1 VLSGGGARGAFTAG
15 AVYHLVVDRQCDF
28 SDISGVSVGALNGAV
43 LAQAAMSDDPQE
55 SLRNLG
61 KQAHELVAVWE
72 SIKGTQDI
80 FKKRFLGMLRLG
92 LLKAESVNDFGP
104 LQKLIQTHVS
114 PHKLL
119 SGRTVRVG
127 VVSFW
132 DGKYREI
139 VASKVSEQENQTFL
153 KYILA
158 SASIPIS
165 GRMPQIQDDPSITD
179 EKQWTQF
186 ADAGLRRVTPLG
198 SYFRTC
204 AHPENPTADQ
214 SGSGSLF
221 IAPCYNSPTNQ
232 IPAHEGPINQIFVIV
247 STPYSRGSD
256 AAELPNPAC
265 CREGTRRFTNG
276 HKILQRMISLTV
288 GIPYRWDLDFGQ
300 FANDILRWR
309 QEQYHALE
317 HATGVANVARIQE
330 GSQHL
335 NSDFPV
341 ESYNTDVSS
350 ELPSL
355 PYEIS
360 IVAAQKVFADVYGLD
375 PVNIREQLYCGCMA
389 ADRMMANGDSKQS
402 MSSNC
407 AQRFPRFH
415 RLNEQPA
422 GWDEGVCW
430 LAPEAKETSKNV
442 Q

>member
-1 VLSGGGARGAFTAG
+1 MRLLLIVILYAVSTVASPQSNNCSADQRRALVLSGGGARGAFTAG

-28 SDISGVSVGALNGAV
+28 ADISGVSVGALNGAV
-43 LAQAAMSDDPQE
+43 LAQAATSDDRQQ
-55 SLRNLG
+55 SLKNLG
-61 KQAHELVAVWE
+61 KQAEELVAVWE

-165 GRMPQIQDDPSITD
+165 GRMPQIQDDPSIAD

-198 SYFRTC
+198 SYFKTC
-204 AHPENPTADQ
+204 AHPENPADLP
-214 SGSGSLF
+214 GTGSLLA
-221 IAPCYNSPTNQ
+221 APCNSNSTSQ

-265 CREGTRRFTNG
+265 CREGTRLLPMAIRFCNG
-276 HKILQRMISLTV
+276 
-288 GIPYRWDLDFGQ
+288 
-300 FANDILRWR
+300 
-309 QEQYHALE
+309 
-317 HATGVANVARIQE
+317 
-330 GSQHL
+330 
-335 NSDFPV
+335 
-341 ESYNTDVSS
+341 
-350 ELPSL
+350 
-355 PYEIS
+355 
-360 IVAAQKVFADVYGLD
+360 
-375 PVNIREQLYCGCMA
+375 
-389 ADRMMANGDSKQS
+389 
-402 MSSNC
+402 
-407 AQRFPRFH
+407 
-415 RLNEQPA
+415 
-422 GWDEGVCW
+422 
-430 LAPEAKETSKNV
+430 
-442 Q
+442 